1 MPKPGGNRTK
11 SRGNPLSPS
20 HEDTTEGVLVIDITP
35 AQIAAAQANDL
46 DAVNV
51 VFLAT
56 DERIVQLAV
65 RNASQAGRV
74 DPHIAEDM
82 AQEGRA
88 AVWEALGRFR
98 GHTTAEF
105 FTYVSEHAGRAMNQ
119 LRQRNQR
126 AGVSRAVAE
135 RFERCLVWAH
145 ADPAEAE
152 RLAQSADPKYL
163 GAERMSAETARAARI
178 AWQGAWSLDAEFDGP
193 QGMTAPKGF
202 DNPARHAD
210 RLTYADERAEIS
222 DEERAAR
229 AAKIARVRETLDG
242 LSASHEAVL
251 SAEFG
256 IGDYPAP
263 DLTAHGLLDW
273 ASVAA
278 NAGVSAAAVE
288 AVEKDARAEFRS
300 QYLGGSPAPDDGPTK
315 VCKTHGGAVPVTDFY
330 VINKTTGAR
339 AATCKTCKRSATKRA
354 RIANPE
360 RRAEVKRR
368 YRANA
373 KGEAAA

>member
-1 MPKPGGNRTK
+1 MPKSGGNRTK

-20 HEDTTEGVLVIDITP
+20 HEDTTEGVHVIDITP

-46 DAVNV
+46 DAVHA
-51 VFLAT
+51 VFEAT
-56 DERIVQLAV
+56 DERIVQLAA

-74 DPHIAEDM
+74 DPHVAEDM
-82 AQEGRA
+82 AQEGRV
-88 AVWEALGRFR
+88 AVWEALGRFN
-98 GHTTAEF
+98 GSTTAEF
-105 FTYVSEHAGRAMNQ
+105 FTYISEHAGRAMNQ
-119 LRQRNQR
+119 LRQRTQR

-163 GAERMSAETARAARI
+163 GAERMTAETARAARI
-178 AWQGAWSLDAEFDGP
+178 AWQGSEALDAPASSD
-193 QGMTAPKGF
+193 
-202 DNPARHAD
+202 DNTSLAE
-210 RLTYADERAEIS
+210 RLTYADEREEIS
-222 DEERAAR
+222 DAEREAR
-229 AAKIARVRETLDG
+229 AAKIARVRETLDC
-242 LSASHEAVL
+242 LPQEHEAVL

-263 DLTAHGLLDW
+263 DLTAHGMLDW
-273 ASVAA
+273 GSVAA
-278 NAGVSAAAVE
+278 NAGVPAHAVE
-288 AVEKDARAEFRS
+288 SLAKAARVAFRAG
-300 QYLGGSPAPDDGPTK
+300 YLGGSPAAEGDDVTTK
-315 VCKTHGGAVPVTDFY
+315 TCKSCGAAQALDEFY
-330 VINKTTGAR
+330 VRNKVTGAR
-339 AATCKTCKRSATKRA
+339 QATCKTCKRSATKRA